1 MLFAI
6 NLILGIGLLFAGRK
20 LFWLFIAAAGFF
32 VGVELTT
39 RFWHG
44 SEWLSIIVGV
54 VIGILF
60 ALLAMAL
67 KTIAIGLAGFFLG
80 GSILLSLANA
90 FGVERGIFVLYL
102 IGGVLGVIFISIF
115 FDWALINISALAG
128 ASMVTQTLGIS
139 RPAAGIVFLVLFIIG
154 IAVQAREMQKDKK
167 QNE

>member
-102 IGGVLGVIFISIF
+102 IGGVLGVIFINIF

-128 ASMVTQTLGIS
+128 ASMVAQTLGIS